1 MKSWVV
7 ALLGLVL
14 TNAVYAADGYVDFLP
29 LQLQYRYEDTASQTK
44 DYVRY
49 ESYGAAI
56 QSNQFRFALDYAKH
70 RDQSGNL
77 SYNIETNRK
86 DFILAAG
93 YKVYTLD
100 AKATVMQ
107 IDFFANAILGVGETE
122 VQTTLLGVTTSTT
135 ADQNAILGLG
145 ASIVVHYSYLVIEAD
160 GKVLNSKDFSPT
172 TVFSSQLKVGLSIP
186 I

>member
-1 MKSWVV
+1 MKSAIIALFSLIFANV
-7 ALLGLVL
+7 A
-14 TNAVYAADGYVDFLP
+14 YAADGYVDILP
-29 LQLQYRYEDTASQTK
+29 LQLQYRFEDTASQTK
-44 DYVRY
+44 DYIRY

-56 QSNQFRFALDYAKH
+56 QSNQLRFAVDYSKH

-93 YKVYTLD
+93 YKVYSSDVQGVQL
-100 AKATVMQ
+100 Q
-107 IDFFANAILGVGETE
+107 LFGNGILGVGQTE
-122 VQTTLLGVTTSTT
+122 VQTTLLGVTTSTK

-145 ASIVVHYSYLVIEAD
+145 ASLVGRYSYLVIEVD
-160 GKVLNSKDFSPT
+160 GKILNSKDFSPT
-172 TVFSSQLKVGLSIP
+172 TVFTSQLKVGLTIP